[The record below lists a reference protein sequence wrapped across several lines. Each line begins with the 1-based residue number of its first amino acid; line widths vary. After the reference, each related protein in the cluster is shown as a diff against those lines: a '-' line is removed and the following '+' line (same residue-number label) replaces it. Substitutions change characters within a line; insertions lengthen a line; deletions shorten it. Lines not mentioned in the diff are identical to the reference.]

1 MTELERL
8 LKAKIPGERTGI
20 EIKHSLCAICSPGHH
35 CGLDCYVKDGVIL
48 KVEGTPDHPY
58 NHGKICSKG
67 VNNRQYVYRADRIR
81 TPLRRVGERGEGKFE
96 PVSWEEA
103 YKIIG
108 EKLNAV
114 KAPVWAAGGRVFQ
127 RLLQMVPPAVPP
139 VRLFVRLD
147 QLRHRRQHL
156 QPGER
161 RRRHGHKRRA
171 RRSRHRP
178 RQHLP
183 WMGVQRLLFEPSFH
197 SGVRALKERGGKVI
211 IVDPRITPAVK
222 NLADIHLQI
231 NPGTDGALALGMAKI
246 IIENGW
252 ADHGLHQKIYA
263 WLRAVR
269 TVCQAVRP

>member
-58 NHGKICSKG
+58 NRGKICSKG

-114 KAPVWAAGGRVFQ
+114 KAQYGPQ
-127 RLLQMVPPAVPP
+127 AVA
-139 VRLFVRLD
+139 FFSGYYSS
-147 QLRHRRQHL
+147 HL
-156 QPGER
+156 SI
-161 RRRHGHKRRA
+161 A
-171 RRSRHRP
+171 
-178 RQHLP
+178 
-183 WMGVQRLLFEPSFH
+183 
-197 SGVRALKERGGKVI
+197 GVRALKERGGKVI

-252 ADHGLHQKIYA
+252 ADMDFIKKYTHGYEQYLSLIHI
-263 WLRAVR
+263 
-269 TVCQAVRP
+269 